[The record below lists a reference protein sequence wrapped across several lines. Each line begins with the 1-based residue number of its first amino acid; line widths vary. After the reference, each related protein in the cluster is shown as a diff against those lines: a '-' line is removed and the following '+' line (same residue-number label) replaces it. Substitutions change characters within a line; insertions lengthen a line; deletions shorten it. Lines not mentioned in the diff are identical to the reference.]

1 MFGYILPEKP
11 HLYLKDLELYQSF
24 YCGVCKSMGGSFC
37 KRSQFVIN
45 YDVAFFCSLIH
56 NYLGEDVNLVP
67 LKCVTK
73 PFTGRK
79 MVEDNAL
86 TKFMAALNVL
96 LSSHKL
102 IDDVVDGGKFSRKVL
117 LKLFGKPYKR
127 AKAHFPKADAV
138 ILSQYE
144 ALREMEKA
152 GEVSVDKVS
161 DTFGKT
167 VASCM
172 FLTAEEFQKGREAKK
187 IKKLDN
193 HFITLCYNLGKWIYL
208 IDAIDD
214 VEDDSE
220 SGNYNVFLNSY
231 GGFENKIQFLKDN
244 EKELNFT
251 FFTILNKIKEEF
263 LLSEF
268 QYNTDLCE
276 NIIFRGM
283 EIATKAILKGEKWNN
298 FTKS

>member
-24 YCGVCKSMGGSFC
+24 YCGVCKSMGGNFC

-45 YDVAFFCSLIH
+45 YDIAFFCSLLH

-79 MVEDNAL
+79 MVEDNPL
-86 TKFMAALNVL
+86 TKLMAALNVL
-96 LSSHKL
+96 MSNHKL
-102 IDDVVDGGKFSRKVL
+102 VDDVIDGGKFSRKVL
-117 LKLFGKPYKR
+117 LSAFKKPYKK
-127 AKAHFPKADAV
+127 AKTHFPKADEV
-138 ILSQYE
+138 IIGQYDK
-144 ALREMEKA
+144 LREMEKA
-152 GEVSVDKVS
+152 GEESVDKVS
-161 DTFGKT
+161 DSFGKM
-167 VASCM
+167 VASCI
-172 FLTAEEFQKGREAKK
+172 FLTAEKFQEDKLPENV
-187 IKKLDN
+187 KKLDN
-193 HFITLCYNLGKWIYL
+193 HFITLCYNIGKWIYL

-214 VEDDSE
+214 VEDDFK
-220 SGNYNVFLNSY
+220 SGNYNVFLKSFGKFNSK
-231 GGFENKIQFLKDN
+231 EEFLNVNSQD
-244 EKELNFT
+244 LNFT

-263 LLSEF
+263 LLSKF